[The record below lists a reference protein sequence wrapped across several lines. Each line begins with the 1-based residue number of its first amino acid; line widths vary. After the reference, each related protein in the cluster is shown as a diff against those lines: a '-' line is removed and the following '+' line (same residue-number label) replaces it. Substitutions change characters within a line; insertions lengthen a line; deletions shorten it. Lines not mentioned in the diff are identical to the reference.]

1 MIAGVRILSIGSPV
15 VTIPNCQGSI
25 PGFFS
30 PAVTQVTPFSGLG
43 IRQQLALSPGLS
55 NCQSS
60 FKTFDVFKNT

>member
-1 MIAGVRILSIGSPV
+1 MIAGVRILSIFSPV

-30 PAVTQVTPFSGLG
+30 PAVTPFSGLG

-60 FKTFDVFKNT
+60 FENFDVFKNT